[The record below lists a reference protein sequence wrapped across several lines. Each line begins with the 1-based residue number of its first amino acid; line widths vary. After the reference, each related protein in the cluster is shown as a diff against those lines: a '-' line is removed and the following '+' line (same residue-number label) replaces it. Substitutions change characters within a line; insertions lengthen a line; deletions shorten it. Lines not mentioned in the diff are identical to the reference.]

1 MSEHA
6 PRLALRD
13 ALANAQLRHL
23 LLAYAGAA
31 ISEWAVWLAVLVYA
45 QEQSGSSAA
54 GWMALALLVPLV
66 VAAPFAG
73 RAFSGAD
80 PVGVLRTVFIGQGL
94 TLAVAAVLAAVDAP
108 LVVLSIPAAVAIG
121 GIAFVRP
128 GQAVL
133 TPGLVQTA
141 RELTTANLF
150 VGYIDSACVL
160 VGPILATACLAAGGA
175 EATLGV
181 CGAFAF
187 AGALA
192 AHGFRDRRHTDA
204 GAGSPAAP
212 PDRSAAQ
219 ASTATPAPP
228 RPSLWRVV
236 KALRGRDHVMVLLV
250 VLGLQHLLM
259 GVMGLMFVVLA
270 VEELGMGSSGAGVLN
285 IAFGVGAV
293 ASGLGATLLAGR
305 GRLAPVVAG
314 SVAAMT
320 LATFALGVVDEV
332 PAALVALAIAGFG
345 RSLLDVTARMLL
357 QRSVP
362 PQYLSSVFAII
373 EVLTS
378 VGLAVGTVY
387 SQVMVSTAGATTGL
401 VAFSVFLAVVLAVTV
416 RRVWEADRS
425 ADVPV
430 VAVTLLKSMPAFAP
444 LPPVTLEA
452 VARSSVERTFEPG
465 AVLMREGDPGD
476 CYQAIAGGE
485 VEVTIAGRSIRRLG
499 RGDGAG
505 DVALLSDG
513 PRTATVTALSRTHT
527 LEIGREV
534 FLLAVTG
541 NESSLHAVHRQI
553 EHFEF

>member
-13 ALANAQLRHL
+13 ALSNVQLRRL

-45 QEQSGSSAA
+45 QEQSGSTAA

-73 RAFSGAD
+73 RAFSGSD
-80 PVGVLRTVFIGQGL
+80 PVGVLRTVFVGQGL
-94 TLAVAAVLAAVDAP
+94 TLAAAAVLASIDAP
-108 LVVLSIPAAVAIG
+108 LVVLSAPAAVAIG

-175 EATLGV
+175 EATLAV
-181 CGAFAF
+181 CGLFAF
-187 AGALA
+187 GGALA
-192 AHGFRDRRHTDA
+192 AHGFRDRRHTGGTSGSAALPEPHDA
-204 GAGSPAAP
+204 GTVTVPS
-212 PDRSAAQ
+212 
-219 ASTATPAPP
+219 

-236 KALRGRDHVMVLLV
+236 EALRGRDHVMVLLV

-293 ASGLGATLLAGR
+293 TSGLGATLLAGR

-314 SVAAMT
+314 SVAAMAVAT
-320 LATFALGVVDEV
+320 LVLGLVNEV
-332 PAALVALAIAGFG
+332 PAALVALAVAGCG

-378 VGLAVGTVY
+378 VGLAIGTIY
-387 SQVMVSTAGATTGL
+387 SQVMVSTAGASTGL
-401 VAFSVFLAVVLAVTV
+401 VVFAVFLAVVLVFTV
-416 RRVWEADRS
+416 GRVWEADRS

-444 LPPVTLEA
+444 LQPVALEA
-452 VARSSVERTFEPG
+452 VARSSIERTFEPG
-465 AVLMREGDPGD
+465 VVLMREGDPGE
-476 CYQAIAGGE
+476 CYQAIAGGH
-485 VEVTIAGRSIRRLG
+485 VEVTIAGRPIRRLG

-513 PRTATVTALSRTHT
+513 PRTATVTAVTRTHT

-541 NESSLHAVHRQI
+541 NESSLRAVHRQI
-553 EHFEF
+553 EDFEF

>member
-13 ALANAQLRHL
+13 AFSNVQLRHL

-45 QEQSGSSAA
+45 QEQSGSGAA

-80 PVGVLRTVFIGQGL
+80 PVGVLRTVFVGQGL
-94 TLAVAAVLAAVDAP
+94 TLAVAAVLAAIDAP
-108 LVVLSIPAAVAIG
+108 LIVLSIPAAVAIG

-181 CGAFAF
+181 CGLFAF
-187 AGALA
+187 GGALA
-192 AHGFRDRRHTDA
+192 AHGFRDRRQ
-204 GAGSPAAP
+204 AGS
-212 PDRSAAQ
+212 RSGATTVESDASTDHGR
-219 ASTATPAPP
+219 STATPQ

-236 KALRGRDHVMVLLV
+236 KVLRGRDHVMVLLV

-305 GRLAPVVAG
+305 GRLAPVVAA
-314 SVAAMT
+314 SVAAMAVAT
-320 LATFALGVVDEV
+320 LALGLVDAV
-332 PAALVALAIAGFG
+332 PAALVALAVAGFG

-378 VGLAVGTVY
+378 VGLAIGTVY

-401 VAFSVFLAVVLAVTV
+401 VAFAIFLAVVLALTV
-416 RRVWEADRS
+416 GRVWEADRS

-430 VAVTLLKSMPAFAP
+430 VAVTLLKSMSAFAP
-444 LPPVTLEA
+444 LPPVALEA

-465 AVLMREGDPGD
+465 SVLMREGDPGE
-476 CYQAIAGGE
+476 CYHAIAGGE
-485 VEVTIAGRSIRRLG
+485 VEVTIRDRPIRRLG

-513 PRTATVTALSRTHT
+513 PRTATVTAVTRTHT

-541 NESSLHAVHRQI
+541 NESSLRAVHRQI
-553 EHFEF
+553 EDFEF